1 MMIRRLIG
9 LGWPPI
15 VSPVTAAVTVTEAR
29 SMHATPVLLKA
40 PGPKA
45 KSKADPMVVKA
56 REEKRQKRLRKA
68 LVKMERKDRLP
79 RPLIENE
86 LPIEIRNELDKR
98 QRHDAG
104 SKVTSDVVER
114 RELMIKDW
122 SRFAGKRHLAEIASI
137 DRMIVAQ
144 QKALEALRSENRDL
158 YLAAI
163 QPDETMVNFKASGPT
178 RTPPIPEYIQDGDYM
193 ETTKKFEVQY
203 ENMNEYLRQLVRKKK
218 KRKKKVEE
226 EEDED

>member
-1 MMIRRLIG
+1 MASVRKAEILPVRMMIRRLIG

-29 SMHATPVLLKA
+29 SMHATPVLFKA

-86 LPIEIRNELDKR
+86 LPIEVVTRYTHFSRQAILLGGEL
-98 QRHDAG
+98 
-104 SKVTSDVVER
+104 
-114 RELMIKDW
+114 
-122 SRFAGKRHLAEIASI
+122 
-137 DRMIVAQ
+137 
-144 QKALEALRSENRDL
+144 
-158 YLAAI
+158 
-163 QPDETMVNFKASGPT
+163 
-178 RTPPIPEYIQDGDYM
+178 
-193 ETTKKFEVQY
+193 
-203 ENMNEYLRQLVRKKK
+203 
-218 KRKKKVEE
+218 
-226 EEDED
+226 

>member
-1 MMIRRLIG
+1 MRMMIRRLIG

-86 LPIEIRNELDKR
+86 LPIEVGTLNTAEKSLPGRLLI
-98 QRHDAG
+98 QQHDY
-104 SKVTSDVVER
+104 VV
-114 RELMIKDW
+114 M
-122 SRFAGKRHLAEIASI
+122 A
-137 DRMIVAQ
+137 
-144 QKALEALRSENRDL
+144 
-158 YLAAI
+158 
-163 QPDETMVNFKASGPT
+163 VNN
-178 RTPPIPEYIQDGDYM
+178 D
-193 ETTKKFEVQY
+193 
-203 ENMNEYLRQLVRKKK
+203 
-218 KRKKKVEE
+218 
-226 EEDED
+226 

>member
-29 SMHATPVLLKA
+29 SMHATPVLFKA

-86 LPIEIRNELDKR
+86 LPIEVVTLNTVEKSLPGRLLI
-98 QRHDAG
+98 QQHDY
-104 SKVTSDVVER
+104 VV
-114 RELMIKDW
+114 M
-122 SRFAGKRHLAEIASI
+122 A
-137 DRMIVAQ
+137 
-144 QKALEALRSENRDL
+144 
-158 YLAAI
+158 
-163 QPDETMVNFKASGPT
+163 VNN
-178 RTPPIPEYIQDGDYM
+178 D
-193 ETTKKFEVQY
+193 
-203 ENMNEYLRQLVRKKK
+203 
-218 KRKKKVEE
+218 
-226 EEDED
+226 